1 MQILLRER
9 VGRVGRA
16 RYSMSW
22 SARPSTDGGI
32 VSPSAFAVLRLI
44 TNSNLVGCS
53 TGRSPDLAP
62 VRILSTKTAARCQ
75 IAMMSD
81 PLLRR
86 RGEGFPFLDDIN
98 RVQLDRLVSRAFIVN
113 GAVRNRYGLPGVQDL
128 FRLAV
133 NVQPE
138 VTLDDMSHDH
148 TGMVTAPG
156 LETGGDLYCGI
167 DDLPVGSGQV
177 RSL

>member
-1 MQILLRER
+1 MRTS
-9 VGRVGRA
+9 A
-16 RYSMSW
+16 PAWMSTRYSMTW
-22 SARPSTDGGI
+22 SARSNRVCGI
-32 VSPSAFAVLRLI
+32 VRPSALAALRLM
-44 TNSNLVGCS
+44 TSSNFVGCS
-53 TGRSPDLAP
+53 TGRSPGLAP
-62 VRILSTKTAARCQ
+62 LRILSTKTAARCQ

-148 TGMVTAPG
+148 TGMVMAPG
-156 LETGGDLYCGI
+156 LETGGDLSCGT
-167 DDLPVGSGQV
+167 DDLQV
-177 RSL
+177 